1 MKTSTKGLKT
11 SAKGRARGG
20 GRGVRPGRAAGLGEQ
35 QLHTRISHAIE
46 YAECRFQTKFPFRFH
61 PGLGMA
67 GVERYRTD
75 EKTLRDDYRITRW
88 VEMPQSWWKA
98 VREALALGMRVS
110 VAVPHAY
117 AVDVA
122 VIAARSITEIPLHAL
137 YDAVAERIVLINE
150 DEEAICMKQGDVE
163 Q

>member
-1 MKTSTKGLKT
+1 MSSKAV
-11 SAKGRARGG
+11 AKGRGG
-20 GRGVRPGRAAGLGEQ
+20 GRGVRPGRGAGADER
-35 QLHTRISHAIE
+35 QLHRRISHAIE

-61 PGLGMA
+61 PGLGMQ

-75 EKTLRDDYRITRW
+75 EKPLRDDYPIMRW
-88 VEMPQSWWKA
+88 REMPQSWWKA

-110 VAVPHAY
+110 VAVPQAY

-122 VIAARSITEIPLHAL
+122 VIAARSITEIPLRAL
-137 YDAVAERIVLINE
+137 YDAIAERIVLIND